1 MSYLNIE
8 LEDDNLKIKKQIESL
23 ELTNKTLTEN
33 LDKCYLDKLKG
44 ILDEDGYLR
53 ISDNIKKEIKQN
65 TDERNN
71 LKENTNFNQ
80 IDKEQ
85 IKKYINDFLNIEN
98 PSRDLIIN
106 LVDKIY
112 IYQDKTIDIIY
123 TFKNR

>member
-1 MSYLNIE
+1 M
-8 LEDDNLKIKKQIESL
+8 
-23 ELTNKTLTEN
+23 
-33 LDKCYLDKLKG
+33 
-44 ILDEDGYLR
+44 R

-65 TDERNN
+65 TDEINN

>member
-65 TDERNN
+65 TDEINN

-85 IKKYINDFLNIEN
+85 IKKYINDFFNIGN
-98 PSRDLIIN
+98 PSRNLIIN

-112 IYQDKTIDIIY
+112 IYQDKTIWII
-123 TFKNR
+123 